1 MVWILTV
8 VTFFV
13 GMRWSFQVAFM
24 FMETLG
30 ESTDSGWCRSNN
42 KIEDNYL
49 EIEIT
54 ENPMVSKD

>member
-1 MVWILTV
+1 
-8 VTFFV
+8 
-13 GMRWSFQVAFM
+13 M